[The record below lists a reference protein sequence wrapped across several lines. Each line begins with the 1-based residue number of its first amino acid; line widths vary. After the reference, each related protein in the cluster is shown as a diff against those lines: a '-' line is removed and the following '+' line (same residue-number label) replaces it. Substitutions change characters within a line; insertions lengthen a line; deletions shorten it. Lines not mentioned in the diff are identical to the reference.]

1 MTSAAIETYILSHV
15 DEESTLLASLNR
27 EAHVKLLR
35 PRMIAG
41 HLQGRLL
48 KMLCRMIRPER
59 ILEIGTYTA
68 YATLCMAEG
77 LEKGALIHTIE
88 INDEMELFVRPY
100 LDQSPDKEKIRVHWG
115 DVKDILPAL
124 GETFDMVY
132 IDGDK
137 RDYCAYY
144 ELVFPYIRPGGFIL
158 ADNTLWSGKVT
169 DASADPQTKGII
181 AFNEK
186 VKNDKRVEKV
196 ILPLRDGLTVI
207 HKQTEA
213 NGGEYDAESNKIES

>member
-1 MTSAAIETYILSHV
+1 MTPDAIETYILNHT
-15 DEESTLLASLNR
+15 DEESELLAALNR
-27 EAHVKLLR
+27 DAHVKLLR

-48 KMLCRMIRPER
+48 KMFCRMIRPRR

-77 LEKGALIHTIE
+77 LPDDALIHTVE
-88 INDEMELFVRPY
+88 INDEMEPFIRPY
-100 LDQSPDKEKIRVHWG
+100 LEQSPDKEKIRVHWG
-115 DVKDILPAL
+115 DVADVLPVL
-124 GETFDMVY
+124 GEEFDLVY

-137 RDYCAYY
+137 RAYCTYY
-144 ELVFPYIRPGGFIL
+144 DLVFPFVRPGGFIL

-169 DASADPQTKGII
+169 DEPVSSDGQTKGIR

-186 VKNDKRVEKV
+186 IKADSRVEKV
-196 ILPLRDGLTVI
+196 MIPLRDGLTVI
-207 HKQTEA
+207 FKNE
-213 NGGEYDAESNKIES
+213 